1 MWTSNVIKVPF
12 SVAQM
17 SFNMQNE
24 SIRISNVTSNE
35 STHSCTKITWTHTHI
50 NTHMHIHTHH
60 FTENSTFRNRSF
72 FCNHFRIC
80 SNSLSWN
87 IDKIV
92 LPLNKVFKVTTSIE
106 IVQKFYSKTEKQIF
120 FHLSFAILSTTWLL
134 HTRL

>member
-50 NTHMHIHTHH
+50 CTHIHTILLRIPP
-60 FTENSTFRNRSF
+60 SAIVASF
-72 FCNHFRIC
+72 AIIFGFVRILYRGT
-80 SNSLSWN
+80 S
-87 IDKIV
+87 IKFF

-120 FHLSFAILSTTWLL
+120 FHLSFAILSTIWLL